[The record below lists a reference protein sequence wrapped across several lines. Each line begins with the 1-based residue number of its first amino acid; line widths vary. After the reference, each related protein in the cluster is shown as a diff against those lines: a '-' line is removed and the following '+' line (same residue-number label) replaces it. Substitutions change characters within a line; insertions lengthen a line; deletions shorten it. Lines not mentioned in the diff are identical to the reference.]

1 MPIVITSYELPQDR
15 LDQFEA
21 PVFNDHHR
29 FRALQDDAKFAYID
43 VAEVTADPADAV
55 QAARDSGYTAHSGC
69 YDVFHSGGDAVE
81 ARSAPIVF
89 INCFQVEL
97 GNEDAAF
104 ERWSRINN
112 YMVTKPGYL
121 AHRLHRRTH
130 DDAAF
135 GFVNVV
141 HWAST
146 DAWAAAHDDRFRT
159 LVAAPLPFVS
169 MATLCREVDLPAV
182 RR

>member
-1 MPIVITSYELPQDR
+1 MPIVITSYEVPQDR

-21 PVFNDHHR
+21 PVVNDQRR

-43 VAEVTADPADAV
+43 VADVTANPADAV

-69 YDVFHSGGDAVE
+69 YDVVHSGGSAVNDR
-81 ARSAPIVF
+81 AASIVF
-89 INCFQVEL
+89 INCFHVER

-112 YMVTKPGYL
+112 YMVTRPGYV

-141 HWAST
+141 HWSST
-146 DAWAAAHDDRFRT
+146 DAWGAAHDDRFRE
-159 LVAAPLPFVS
+159 LVAPPLPFVS
-169 MATLCREVDLPAV
+169 IGTLCREVNLPAV